1 MTLATW
7 ITSQD
12 NYCCLENEPFTR
24 IESVVWQVLLRCV
37 TSQKRTSIFREC
49 LQLRPPMTTPWP
61 LVEPVALPLH
71 LRLDRFVHLINFT
84 LSLFF
89 RCLFSKLCSQMYPG
103 LPGKEGAPP
112 PPASYPAP
120 QVCERTFMLLRKLL
134 LLLLLVCLKIFASI
148 EKKNVNDKLCSP
160 AAPGSSPGGDS
171 GKSRSS
177 SRA

>member
-61 LVEPVALPLH
+61 LVELVALPLH
-71 LRLDRFVHLINFT
+71 LRLDRFEHLINFS
-84 LSLFF
+84 LSLFLPLLVF
-89 RCLFSKLCSQMYPG
+89 KALFSDVPWLAWKG
-103 LPGKEGAPP
+103 
-112 PPASYPAP
+112 
-120 QVCERTFMLLRKLL
+120 
-134 LLLLLVCLKIFASI
+134 
-148 EKKNVNDKLCSP
+148 
-160 AAPGSSPGGDS
+160 GSS
-171 GKSRSS
+171 SS
-177 SRA
+177 SRLISCTTGVRENFYVAAQAFTSFATCFYGEEKRQW

>member
-61 LVEPVALPLH
+61 LVELVALPLH
-71 LRLDRFVHLINFT
+71 PRLDRFEHLTNFYFP
-84 LSLFF
+84 LSLF
-89 RCLFSKLCSQMYPG
+89 
-103 LPGKEGAPP
+103 
-112 PPASYPAP
+112 
-120 QVCERTFMLLRKLL
+120 
-134 LLLLLVCLKIFASI
+134 LLLVFKA
-148 EKKNVNDKLCSP
+148 LCSDVP
-160 AAPGSSPGGDS
+160 WLAWKGGSS
-171 GKSRSS
+171 SS
-177 SRA
+177 SRLISCTTGVRENFYVAAQAFYFFCYLSASNYLLL